1 MNDKIKISVIMPSVN
16 VGGYIEECILSVI
29 NQTLKD
35 IEIICVDANS
45 TDGTLDILKKYAQKD
60 SRINVITSNKMLPT
74 LTEKVYSVNGEHV
87 QIYKKNNDDFNRQ
100 TSISQNVQNIIDNN
114 PIPFVKIKKK
124 IKS

>member
-1 MNDKIKISVIMPSVN
+1 MGCLCKNNRKT
-16 VGGYIEECILSVI
+16 
-29 NQTLKD
+29 Q
-35 IEIICVDANS
+35 
-45 TDGTLDILKKYAQKD
+45 
-60 SRINVITSNKMLPT
+60 INVITSNKMLPT
-74 LTEKVYSVNGEHV
+74 LTEKVYSVNGEQV

>member
-1 MNDKIKISVIMPSVN
+1 
-16 VGGYIEECILSVI
+16 
-29 NQTLKD
+29 
-35 IEIICVDANS
+35 
-45 TDGTLDILKKYAQKD
+45 
-60 SRINVITSNKMLPT
+60 MLPT

>member
-1 MNDKIKISVIMPSVN
+1 MLCLCNN
-16 VGGYIEECILSVI
+16 YH
-29 NQTLKD
+29 
-35 IEIICVDANS
+35 NS
-45 TDGTLDILKKYAQKD
+45 QN
-60 SRINVITSNKMLPT
+60 NVITSNKMLPT
-74 LTEKVYSVNGEHV
+74 LTEKVYSVNGEQV

>member
-1 MNDKIKISVIMPSVN
+1 MGCLCNNNHKT
-16 VGGYIEECILSVI
+16 
-29 NQTLKD
+29 Q
-35 IEIICVDANS
+35 
-45 TDGTLDILKKYAQKD
+45 
-60 SRINVITSNKMLPT
+60 INVITSNKMLPT
-74 LTEKVYSVNGEHV
+74 LTEKVYSVNGEQV

>member
-1 MNDKIKISVIMPSVN
+1 MGCLCNNNHKT
-16 VGGYIEECILSVI
+16 
-29 NQTLKD
+29 Q
-35 IEIICVDANS
+35 
-45 TDGTLDILKKYAQKD
+45 
-60 SRINVITSNKMLPT
+60 INVITSNKMLPT
-74 LTEKVYSVNGEHV
+74 LKEKVYSVNGEQV